1 MAGAVAV
8 AVEGEAL
15 LGGGEGRAEGRDR
28 DRVRVG
34 ARVAAALAA
43 LALVALA
50 VGVDV
55 SGGASGSARA
65 AGLWPTLGAA
75 AGEGGDAAGAKTP
88 IPHVSR
94 KEGGP
99 LPDVDP
105 LVTFNT
111 PRCLKTRA
119 ALARTTNHDGDVVV
133 IPELKAVYVDIVKA
147 ASESIRSALEERFHA
162 SWTQDYGQFAHPVL
176 GRPQRSTTSYLTKD
190 VLANYT
196 FFTFVR
202 DPTTRFRSSYAQAM
216 CRERCTL
223 CAVRGEDEMYTPT
236 IPEITAFLQGR
247 LMHFYRD
254 VALGETRADEISLQ
268 EAWVDEHFE
277 SQILRLSGATRDGDP
292 VPMHFI
298 GRVETLDHDW
308 SRLMDHLGVSYQ
320 DPRRAK
326 IETKEHAC
334 DIPTR
339 GAVVA
344 KQRLR
349 RRRLKKKSPSRLC
362 TTTTS
367 SAWGTTNR
375 RCRWSLPGDVL
386 CVVVGGTP
394 SETQ

>member
-1 MAGAVAV
+1 MERVRG
-8 AVEGEAL
+8 
-15 LGGGEGRAEGRDR
+15 
-28 DRVRVG
+28 DRVRLG
-34 ARVAAALAA
+34 ARGAAALAA

-55 SGGASGSARA
+55 SVGASGSAR
-65 AGLWPTLGAA
+65 GVRRWSTLGAA
-75 AGEGGDAAGAKTP
+75 AGEGGDTAGATMW
-88 IPHVSR
+88 IAHVSR
-94 KEGGP
+94 EEGGP

-111 PRCLKTRA
+111 PRCMKTRA
-119 ALARTTNHDGDVVV
+119 SLARTTNHDGDVVV

-162 SWTQDYGQFAHPVL
+162 SWTQDFGQFAHPVL
-176 GRPQRSTTSYLTKD
+176 GRPQRSSTSYLSRD

-202 DPTTRFRSSYAQAM
+202 DPATRFRSAYSQAM

-223 CAVRGEDEMYTPT
+223 CAVRGEDRMYTPT
-236 IPEITAFLQGR
+236 IQEITAFLQGR
-247 LMHFYRD
+247 LMRFYRD
-254 VALGETRADEISLQ
+254 LALGEIRSDELSLTD
-268 EAWVDEHFE
+268 AWVDEHFE
-277 SQILRLSGATRDGDP
+277 SQILRLSGATRDGNA

-308 SRLMDHLGVSYQ
+308 ARLMDHLGVKDS
-320 DPRRAK
+320 DPRRGP

-344 KQRLR
+344 AQRAEPATVEE
-349 RRRLKKKSPSRLC
+349 KVSV
-362 TTTTS
+362 
-367 SAWGTTNR
+367 A
-375 RCRWSLPGDVL
+375 SLYHDDFECLGYHKPKV
-386 CVVVGGTP
+386 
-394 SETQ
+394 

>member
-1 MAGAVAV
+1 LKKKCFLSLIARLIDKNEISIVLRFQTPRAHRSARFRRARGFFFVTQHPRTPSLVSGAAETMAGAVAV

-111 PRCLKTRA
+111 PRCMKTRA

-190 VLANYT
+190 VLGKLHVLH
-196 FFTFVR
+196 VR
-202 DPTTRFRSSYAQAM
+202 ARPHDAVPVVVRAGDVPRAVH
-216 CRERCTL
+216 
-223 CAVRGEDEMYTPT
+223 AVRRARRG
-236 IPEITAFLQGR
+236 
-247 LMHFYRD
+247 RD
-254 VALGETRADEISLQ
+254 VHAHDPGDHRVFAGPLDALL
-268 EAWVDEHFE
+268 
-277 SQILRLSGATRDGDP
+277 
-292 VPMHFI
+292 
-298 GRVETLDHDW
+298 
-308 SRLMDHLGVSYQ
+308 
-320 DPRRAK
+320 PRRRAGRD
-326 IETKEHAC
+326 A
-334 DIPTR
+334 R
-339 GAVVA
+339 G
-344 KQRLR
+344 
-349 RRRLKKKSPSRLC
+349 
-362 TTTTS
+362 
-367 SAWGTTNR
+367 
-375 RCRWSLPGDVL
+375 
-386 CVVVGGTP
+386 
-394 SETQ
+394 

>member
-15 LGGGEGRAEGRDR
+15 LGDGEGRAETTHR

-55 SGGASGSARA
+55 SGASGSARA
-65 AGLWPTLGAA
+65 AGRWPALGAA
-75 AGEGGDAAGAKTP
+75 TGAGGDTAGAAAS

-94 KEGGP
+94 SEGGP

-111 PRCLKTRA
+111 PRCMKTRA

-162 SWTQDYGQFAHPVL
+162 SWTQDFGQFAHPVL
-176 GRPQRSTTSYLTKD
+176 GRPQRSTTSYLTPD

-202 DPTTRFRSSYAQAM
+202 DPRTRFRSAYAQAM
-216 CRERCTL
+216 CRERCVL
-223 CAVRGEDEMYTPT
+223 CAVRGGDEMYTPT

-254 VALGETRADEISLQ
+254 VALGMTRADEISTTD
-268 EAWVDEHFE
+268 AWVDEHFE
-277 SQILRLSGATRDGDP
+277 SQMLRLSGATRNGEPTP
-292 VPMHFI
+292 VHFI
-298 GRVETLDHDW
+298 GRVETFDHDW
-308 SRLMDHLGVSYQ
+308 ARLMDHLKVGSD
-320 DPRRAK
+320 DPRRAP

-344 KQRLR
+344 KQRAR
-349 RRRLKKKSPSRLC
+349 AE
-362 TTTTS
+362 TTEEKVS
-367 SAWGTTNR
+367 VA
-375 RCRWSLPGDVL
+375 SLYHDDFECLGYHKPKV
-386 CVVVGGTP
+386 
-394 SETQ
+394 